1 MRDVRYQ
8 LAVDRELDNGLTEA
22 AAEIEVQ
29 QTIEGPTTFRVKFSV
44 DICKGNFSLVD
55 DARLNP
61 GASDPELT
69 VMAYLNGESHVL
81 AHGIITQRKLNL
93 AEGGSGSALE
103 VTGQDRRIVMNRVQ
117 EDHAHEGKVS
127 DIVDEILAS
136 YKFETE
142 VVATEISYEED
153 RNTLNQAAETDLT
166 FVDRLAGRYD
176 RRFWIDW
183 QASIGITGFDITET
197 AHFKPSPPRPADNPL
212 GFLPPLP
219 LALPLGGANGPE
231 LKLNS
236 GDGCSNVAS
245 FEVNSQAEAPNQS
258 GPIAR
263 VDPESGEVA
272 DTEVPEPTTESLGG
286 RAAAPPQARA
296 HRLVTAGNA
305 QEARVRTQAALND
318 ASWSVQATAETSV
331 QALNAI
337 VSPHQIVRVTGAGEL
352 NSGDYFVKAV
362 SHTIDPTGHKMRIEL
377 LRNAL
382 GGS

>member
-1 MRDVRYQ
+1 
-8 LAVDRELDNGLTEA
+8 VDRELDNGLTDQ

-29 QTIEGPTTFRVKFSV
+29 QTIEGPTTFRVKFSI
-44 DICKGNFSLVD
+44 DICRGNFSLVD

-61 GASDPELT
+61 GPSDPELT
-69 VMAYLNGESHVL
+69 VLAYLNGENHVL

-93 AEGGSGSALE
+93 AEGGSGSSLE
-103 VTGQDRRIVMNRVQ
+103 ITGQDRRLVMNRVE
-117 EDHAHEGKVS
+117 EDHTYEGRAS
-127 DIVDEILAS
+127 DIVKDILSS
-136 YKFETE
+136 YKFETD
-142 VVATEISYEED
+142 VVDTEISYEE
-153 RNTLNQAAETDLT
+153 NGTTLSQAAETDLT
-166 FVDRLAGRYD
+166 FVDKLAGRYD

-183 QASIGITGFDITET
+183 KAGIGLTGFDLTET

-219 LALPLGGANGPE
+219 LALPFGGANGPE

-263 VDPESGEVA
+263 VDPDSGEVT
-272 DTEVPEPTTESLGG
+272 DTEAPEPTTEGLGG
-286 RAAAPPQARA
+286 TAATPPQARA
-296 HRLVTAGNA
+296 RRLVTAGNA

-331 QALNAI
+331 QSLNAI
-337 VSPHQIVRVTGAGEL
+337 VSPHQIVKVTGAGEL